1 MNDIKFVKTNG
12 GLGRQGASE
21 DPISGIVLLLAD
33 LGDADL
39 MDASKAAQFVK
50 VASEDSANS
59 LYIAKF
65 TYPEQMSD
73 YGITK
78 QAMNVDTVTAIANDA
93 NIRKRASWNV
103 LYYHISE
110 FFRMNPEGTLYVCV
124 RGGGSQVAATDISQ
138 LQTFANGSIRQMGL
152 YTPGTTNIAAY
163 QTKAKDL
170 ERLHQPVSLLMTVAG
185 KTCTFAANSSSKWVP
200 TYTAVSALALA
211 KLKSSTP
218 ADAFVAS
225 GRCNL
230 SFVISCDLDGQV
242 IEDLA
247 HFAYY
252 GTLGAALGAVS
263 KAAVNESI
271 AWVSKFP
278 VGLAKP
284 GLISGDAI
292 NTISDADLDAVNSN
306 RYLFVRTYSGDAG
319 NYFNDS
325 FTLDVATSDYCYIE
339 NERTIDKACRGVYK
353 NLLPW
358 LNSPIKVDA
367 KTGRMDSGFV
377 AFLETTA
384 GCAIE
389 DMEKAGEI
397 SGYRAEVD
405 PKQNVLASSHV
416 EVIIRSVPT
425 GTMRN
430 VTVKIGLVQ
439 SV

>member
-1 MNDIKFVKTNG
+1 MNDIRFKKTNG

-21 DPISGIVLLLAD
+21 DPVSGIVMLFQD

-39 MDASKAAQFVK
+39 MNVSNASQFVK
-50 VASEDSANS
+50 VSSEDGTNS
-59 LYIAKF
+59 LYMAKF
-65 TYPEQMSD
+65 TYPEQMAD
-73 YGITK
+73 YGIVK
-78 QAMNVDTVTAIANDA
+78 QTMDVATVTGIASDA
-93 NIRKRASWNV
+93 GIRKRASWNA

-110 FFRMNPEGTLYVCV
+110 FFRMSPEGTLYVCI

-138 LQTFANGSIRQMGL
+138 LQTYANGTIRQMGIF
-152 YTPGTTNIAAY
+152 TPGLTNLSGY
-163 QTKAKDL
+163 QTKATSL
-170 ERLHQPVSLLMTVAG
+170 EGLHQPLSLIVAVAG
-185 KTCTFAANSSSKWVP
+185 KTCTFSLVSTKWVP
-200 TYTAVSALALA
+200 TYSAVSSLTLS
-211 KLKSSTP
+211 KLKSSTST
-218 ADAFVAS
+218 DAYIES

-230 SFVISCDLDGQV
+230 SIVISCDMDGQV

-263 KAAVNESI
+263 KAVVNESI
-271 AWVSKFP
+271 AWVAKFP
-278 VGLAKP
+278 VGLNKP

-292 NTISDADLDAVNSN
+292 NTISDTDLNAVNNN
-306 RYLFVRTYSGDAG
+306 RYLFVRTYSGDAS

-339 NERTIDKACRGVYK
+339 NERAIDKACRGVYAS
-353 NLLPW
+353 LLPW
-358 LNSPIKVDA
+358 LNAPIKVDA
-367 KTGRMDSGFV
+367 KTGMMDSGFV
-377 AFLETTA
+377 SFLETTA
-384 GCAIE
+384 GSAIE

-397 SGYRAEVD
+397 SGYKAEVD
-405 PKQNVLASSHV
+405 PKQNVLSTSHV